1 MLDKLWVKER
11 EAGELILVE
20 VHHEQLVCGG
30 ELHSLARELTVKVG
44 HVLAMSLQQK
54 NFRAFDHLTLP
65 TYNLRF
71 EGRLDLTGLQLVP
84 VNPTEK

>member
-20 VHHEQLVCGG
+20 VHHEQLVGGG

-44 HVLAMSLQQK
+44 HILAMSLQQK
-54 NFRAFDHLTLP
+54 TLE
-65 TYNLRF
+65 LF
-71 EGRLDLTGLQLVP
+71 LI
-84 VNPTEK
+84 